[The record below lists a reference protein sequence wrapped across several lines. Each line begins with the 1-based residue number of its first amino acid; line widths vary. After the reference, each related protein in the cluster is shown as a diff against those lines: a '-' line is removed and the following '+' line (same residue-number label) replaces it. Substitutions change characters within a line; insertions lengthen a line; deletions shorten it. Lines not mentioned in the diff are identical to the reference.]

1 MSDPAPDRDP
11 VPRRPPP
18 DEAFAEAYAQGFGD
32 GLRDGLKEILQHA
45 SRGHTAQ
52 ELRWLIESRLARV
65 PEEVAFKR
73 RSVLAPPP
81 RTVWAEAARSSA
93 PPSSPP
99 APPLVFGASYLFR
112 EERPERALD
121 LLRRHAARYPR
132 VAVVSLHPPEMNG
145 LPADRVDVIRLG
157 STASGGGPEDRG
169 PTPGEIGGRLRTA
182 MEAEGGAVVYL
193 DAVEFLVTEFGI
205 DPTMRFVSWLTT
217 QVNRTGSVAV
227 ASVDPQT
234 LTAND
239 LHRLQRGFTNVS

>member
-1 MSDPAPDRDP
+1 MSDPAPDRES

-18 DEAFAEAYAQGFGD
+18 DEGFAEAYAQGFGD
-32 GLRDGLKEILQHA
+32 GLRDALKEILQHA

-81 RTVWAEAARSSA
+81 RTVWAEAARS
-93 PPSSPP
+93 
-99 APPLVFGASYLFR
+99 APPLPPPASPPVVFGSSYLIR
-112 EERPERALD
+112 EERPERALE
-121 LLRRHAARYPR
+121 LLRRHATRYARI
-132 VAVVSLHPPEMNG
+132 AVVSLHPPEMNG
-145 LPADRVDVIRLG
+145 VPSDRVDVIRLG
-157 STASGGGPEDRG
+157 STAAAGGPDDRG

-182 MEAEGGAVVYL
+182 MEADGGALVYL

-205 DPTMRFVSWLTT
+205 EPTLRFVTWLTG
-217 QVNRTGSVAV
+217 QVNRTASVAV

-234 LTAND
+234 LSAND